1 MSPEQL
7 RFSPT
12 HEWVSVDGNIA
23 TIGISDFA
31 VRLLTDIVFI
41 SLPETGRVVKQSDS
55 IGEIE
60 SVKAVNDIYSPVD
73 GTIIETNTDLP
84 DNLQWL
90 SEDAYGKAWI
100 AKIRV
105 TNPEKPESLMSHASY
120 VAHCEHNSH

>member
-1 MSPEQL
+1 
-7 RFSPT
+7 
-12 HEWVSVDGNIA
+12 
-23 TIGISDFA
+23 